1 MNLSTKLISVA
12 AAAALVAGAGAIAGA
27 PAQAKPK
34 VTGTTVISFDKAL
47 APVVAGI
54 VPVAP
59 AKKTGTQ
66 LSFPASKV
74 TGNRVEHKG
83 GIKIGALEASNPVI
97 IIDTENSTAAINV
110 TVAGNALPLFT
121 IKNLKIRTDNKKQQV
136 WQGFL
141 HLTDNQLVVDA
152 LNASVGQAVFTPDMG
167 LGRIRTIRPFDSPNR
182 SAVDLGQ
189 IRTIRPFG

>member
-1 MNLSTKLISVA
+1 MNLTKKIVSLA
-12 AAAALVAGAGAIAGA
+12 AAVTLVAGAGAMAA
-27 PAQAKPK
+27 SPAIAKPK
-34 VTGTTVISFDKAL
+34 PKTKGITVISFDKAL

-66 LSFPASKV
+66 LSFPVSKV
-74 TGNRVEHKG
+74 VGNGVEHKG

-97 IIDTENSTAAINV
+97 LIDTENSTAAINV

-121 IKNLKIRTDNKKQQV
+121 IKNFKIRTDNKKQQV

-141 HLTDNQLVVDA
+141 HMTDNQLVVDA
-152 LNASVGQAVFTPDMG
+152 LNGAVGQAVFTPDMG
-167 LGRIRTIRPFDSPNR
+167 LG
-182 SAVDLGQ
+182 Q
-189 IRTIRPFG
+189 IRTTINK

>member
-1 MNLSTKLISVA
+1 MARAHILWDTGAYLPGASFSFFALATPVAFVAVPAASAQPEPKTKGI
-12 AAAALVAGAGAIAGA
+12 
-27 PAQAKPK
+27 
-34 VTGTTVISFDKAL
+34 TVISFDKAL

-59 AKKTGTQ
+59 AKRTGTQ
-66 LSFPASKV
+66 LSFPVSKV
-74 TGNRVEHKG
+74 TGNGVEHKG

-121 IKNLKIRTDNKKQQV
+121 IKNFKIRTDTKKQQV

-141 HLTDNQLVVDA
+141 HMTDNQLVVDA
-152 LNASVGQAVFTPDMG
+152 LNGAVVQAVW
-167 LGRIRTIRPFDSPNR
+167 LGPHRFFYVS
-182 SAVDLGQ
+182 L
-189 IRTIRPFG
+189 

>member
-1 MNLSTKLISVA
+1 MNLSKKIVSVVA
-12 AAAALVAGAGAIAGA
+12 GVALVAGAGAIAAA

-34 VTGTTVISFDKAL
+34 TKGITVISFDKAL

-59 AKKTGTQ
+59 AKKSGTQ
-66 LSFPASKV
+66 LSFPVSKV
-74 TGNRVEHKG
+74 VGNGVEHKG
-83 GIKIGALEASNPVI
+83 GIKIGALEATNPII

-121 IKNLKIRTDNKKQQV
+121 IKNFKIRQDTKKQQR

-152 LNASVGQAVFTPDMG
+152 LNGAVGQVVFQPGMG
-167 LGRIRTIRPFDSPNR
+167 
-182 SAVDLGQ
+182 LGQ
-189 IRTIRPFG
+189 IRTTINK

>member
-34 VTGTTVISFDKAL
+34 SKPTGTTVISFDKAL

-66 LSFPASKV
+66 LSFPASKA

-83 GIKIGALEASNPVI
+83 AIKIGGLVASNPVI
-97 IIDTENSTAAINV
+97 LIDTENSTAAINV

-121 IKNLKIRTDNKKQQV
+121 IKNFKIRSDTKKQQV

-141 HLTDNQLVVDA
+141 HLTDNQVIVDA
-152 LNASVGQAVFTPDMG
+152 LNSAVGQTVFTPDMG
-167 LGRIRTIRPFDSPNR
+167 
-182 SAVDLGQ
+182 LGQ

>member
-1 MNLSTKLISVA
+1 MNLTKKIVSLA
-12 AAAALVAGAGAIAGA
+12 AAAPLVAGAGAMAAA

-34 VTGTTVISFDKAL
+34 PKTKGITVISFDKAL

-66 LSFPASKV
+66 LSFPVSKV
-74 TGNRVEHKG
+74 TGNGVEHKG
-83 GIKIGALEASNPVI
+83 GIKIGALEASNPVLI
-97 IIDTENSTAAINV
+97 FDTENSTAVINV

-121 IKNLKIRTDNKKQQV
+121 VKNFKPRVDNKKETRY
-136 WQGFL
+136 QGFL

-167 LGRIRTIRPFDSPNR
+167 LG
-182 SAVDLGQ
+182 Q
-189 IRTIRPFG
+189 IRTTINK

>member
-1 MNLSTKLISVA
+1 MNLTKKIVSLA
-12 AAAALVAGAGAIAGA
+12 AAVTLVAGAGAMAA
-27 PAQAKPK
+27 SPAIAKPK
-34 VTGTTVISFDKAL
+34 PKTKGITVISFKKEL

-66 LSFPASKV
+66 LSFPVSKV
-74 TGNRVEHKG
+74 TGNGVEHKG

-121 IKNLKIRTDNKKQQV
+121 IKNFKIRTDTKKQQV

-141 HLTDNQLVVDA
+141 HMTDNQLVVDA
-152 LNASVGQAVFTPDMG
+152 LNGAVGQAVFTPDMG
-167 LGRIRTIRPFDSPNR
+167 LG
-182 SAVDLGQ
+182 Q
-189 IRTIRPFG
+189 IRTTINK

>member
-1 MNLSTKLISVA
+1 MNLTKKIVSLA
-12 AAAALVAGAGAIAGA
+12 AAATLVAGAGAMAAA

-34 VTGTTVISFDKAL
+34 PKTKGITVISFDKAL

-66 LSFPASKV
+66 LSFPVSKV
-74 TGNRVEHKG
+74 TGNGVEHKG
-83 GIKIGALEASNPVI
+83 GIQIGGLVASNPVLI
-97 IIDTENSTAAINV
+97 FDTENSTAVINV

-121 IKNLKIRTDNKKQQV
+121 VKNFKPRVDNKKETRY
-136 WQGFL
+136 QGFL

-152 LNASVGQAVFTPDMG
+152 LNAAVGQAVFTPDMG
-167 LGRIRTIRPFDSPNR
+167 LG
-182 SAVDLGQ
+182 Q
-189 IRTIRPFG
+189 IRTTLNK